1 MFDGKEYSGP
11 DIHAECMDDAELIAE
26 AHGLEVQGELT
37 DIVDLDF
44 DSRPRVLH

>member
-1 MFDGKEYSGP
+1 
-11 DIHAECMDDAELIAE
+11 MDDAELIAE